1 MFGDLT
7 RKTRSTQERALW
19 EKHPES
25 KVYYANYV
33 RLLLEDYKEKDLGI
47 SFDYLE
53 KEIETR
59 KSNGIAVPFE
69 LYHLRSELHQ
79 ALGNQELSERD
90 RRSAEESLA
99 AEFAGV

>member
-1 MFGDLT
+1 MIDL
-7 RKTRSTQERALW
+7 KLKNLDEAIEVSAADN
-19 EKHPES
+19 ES
-25 KVYYANYV
+25 
-33 RLLLEDYKEKDLGI
+33 
-47 SFDYLE
+47 
-53 KEIETR
+53 
-59 KSNGIAVPFE
+59 VPFK